1 MSERFRLALVG
12 AGRMGRTHA
21 RALAASSEVEI
32 ACVVEPFDE
41 AAALVDAPRATLD
54 DLPEVDGAL
63 VCVPTRLHVE
73 VVTALSSLGLPVLCE
88 KPCGLTTDETRAIA
102 ALPTRLQV
110 AYWRRFVPALRY
122 LRERIAAG
130 ELGEVAIVRCAQ
142 WDEFPPSR
150 EFRNP
155 ASSGGIVVDM
165 GVHEFDQMR
174 WLTGQEVGR
183 VTGVA
188 AVTATEPVE
197 GDPES
202 VDLAVA
208 LSGGAVGNV
217 SLTRRTCPARRC
229 TSTCSAPT
237 GRSPSTSSRRREAT
251 RRSPPRFGHRPR
263 TSRAAGGQGATVA
276 DALAALDA
284 AERGRA
290 ALDFIAGVRF
300 CEPQNWAPP
309 PLQAAKNRLSQALYA
324 PPWCSP
330 SDRVLTGRGRQ
341 LAHRIHRRV
350 HRRGH
355 ADRLGVGAVG
365 YGFASGAV
373 VGIPAGVAATVVK
386 YRA

>member
-1 MSERFRLALVG
+1 LSERFRLVLVG

-73 VVTALSSLGLPVLCE
+73 VVTALSRLGLPVLCE

-110 AYWRRFVPALRY
+110 AYWRRFVPALRL

-130 ELGEVAIVRCAQ
+130 ELGEVAMVRCAQ

-202 VDLAVA
+202 VELAVA

-217 SLTRRTCPARRC
+217 SLTRRYVPGETLRVDVLGADNAVSLDFVAPPGGDETIAAALRAQAEDFAR
-229 TSTCSAPT
+229 
-237 GRSPSTSSRRREAT
+237 
-251 RRSPPRFGHRPR
+251 
-263 TSRAAGGQGATVA
+263 AGGQGATVA

-284 AERGRA
+284 AERGRD
-290 ALDFIAGVRF
+290 ALG
-300 CEPQNWAPP
+300 
-309 PLQAAKNRLSQALYA
+309 L
-324 PPWCSP
+324 
-330 SDRVLTGRGRQ
+330 
-341 LAHRIHRRV
+341 
-350 HRRGH
+350 
-355 ADRLGVGAVG
+355 
-365 YGFASGAV
+365 
-373 VGIPAGVAATVVK
+373 
-386 YRA
+386 